1 MVTGALFLMLVVL
14 VTLLAAFIYEIVTTP
29 LAAVDAP
36 SLVRSAAASSA
47 AASSAAAPAPPVRQR
62 HAATGTGPAHGAY
75 PPGTSRRLQSWMAT
89 ALTIGG
95 LAAVVIGGGLFLRI
109 AHGAAVCSQHAI
121 QICSQGF
128 VLLTGAQLAGGAIAM
143 AGITALV
150 IAIVL
155 ALR

>member
-36 SLVRSAAASSA
+36 SLVRSAAAA
-47 AASSAAAPAPPVRQR
+47 SAAAPAPPVRQR

-75 PPGTSRRLQSWMAT
+75 PPGTSRRLQSWLAT

-95 LAAVVIGGGLFLRI
+95 LAAVVIGGVLFLRI
-109 AHGAAVCSQHAI
+109 AHGAAVCSTHAI

-128 VLLTGAQLAGGAIAM
+128 VLLTGAQLAGGAIAI

>member
-1 MVTGALFLMLVVL
+1 MVTGALFLMLVLL
-14 VTLLAAFIYEIVTTP
+14 VTLLAKFIYQIVTTP
-29 LAAVDAP
+29 LTAVDAP

-47 AASSAAAPAPPVRQR
+47 AAPAPPVGLRR
-62 HAATGTGPAHGAY
+62 AATATGPAHGAY
-75 PPGTSRRLQSWMAT
+75 PPGGSRRLQSWMAT

-95 LAAVVIGGGLFLRI
+95 LAAVVIGGVLFLRI
-109 AHGAAVCSQHAI
+109 AHGAAVCAHQAI
-121 QICSQGF
+121 EICSQGF

-143 AGITALV
+143 AGIIALV

>member
-29 LAAVDAP
+29 VAAVDAP
-36 SLVRSAAASSA
+36 SLVRSV
-47 AASSAAAPAPPVRQR
+47 AAPVPVAPRR
-62 HAATGTGPAHGAY
+62 AATGTGPAHGAY

-95 LAAVVIGGGLFLRI
+95 LAAVVIGGVLFLRI
-109 AHGAAVCSQHAI
+109 AHGAAVCSAHAI

-128 VLLTGAQLAGGAIAM
+128 VLLTGAQLAGGAIAL

>member
-47 AASSAAAPAPPVRQR
+47 AAPAPPVRQR
-62 HAATGTGPAHGAY
+62 RAATGTGPAHGAY

>member
-1 MVTGALFLMLVVL
+1 MVTGALFLLLVVL

-36 SLVRSAAASSA
+36 SLVRSAAAA
-47 AASSAAAPAPPVRQR
+47 SAAAPAPPVRQR

-75 PPGTSRRLQSWMAT
+75 PPGTSRRLQSWLAT

-143 AGITALV
+143 AGITALI

>member
-1 MVTGALFLMLVVL
+1 MVTGALFLMLVAL

-29 LAAVDAP
+29 VAAVDAP
-36 SLVRSAAASSA
+36 SLVRSV
-47 AASSAAAPAPPVRQR
+47 AAPVPVAPRR
-62 HAATGTGPAHGAY
+62 AATGTGPAHGAY

-128 VLLTGAQLAGGAIAM
+128 VLLTGAQLAGGAIAI

>member
-1 MVTGALFLMLVVL
+1 MVTGALFLMLVLLVL
-14 VTLLAAFIYEIVTTP
+14 LLAAFIYQIVTTP

-36 SLVRSAAASSA
+36 SLVRSAAVPSA
-47 AASSAAAPAPPVRQR
+47 VAPAPPGMLQR
-62 HAATGTGPAHGAY
+62 ASTATGPAHGAY
-75 PPGTSRRLQSWMAT
+75 PPGGSRRLQSWMVT

-95 LAAVVIGGGLFLRI
+95 LAAVVIGGVLFLRI
-109 AHGAAVCSQHAI
+109 AHGAAVCSHKAI
-121 QICSQGF
+121 EICSQGF
-128 VLLTGAQLAGGAIAM
+128 VLLTGAQLAGGAIAI

>member
-1 MVTGALFLMLVVL
+1 M
-14 VTLLAAFIYEIVTTP
+14 
-29 LAAVDAP
+29 AAVDAP
-36 SLVRSAAASSA
+36 SLVRSVATPVPV
-47 AASSAAAPAPPVRQR
+47 APRR
-62 HAATGTGPAHGAY
+62 AATGTGPAHGAY

>member
-29 LAAVDAP
+29 VAAVDAP
-36 SLVRSAAASSA
+36 SLVRSV
-47 AASSAAAPAPPVRQR
+47 AAPVPVAPRR
-62 HAATGTGPAHGAY
+62 AATGTGPAHGAY

-95 LAAVVIGGGLFLRI
+95 LAAVVIGGVLFLRI
-109 AHGAAVCSQHAI
+109 AHGAAVCSAHAI

-128 VLLTGAQLAGGAIAM
+128 VLLTGAQLAGGAIAI

>member
-36 SLVRSAAASSA
+36 SLVRSAAAA
-47 AASSAAAPAPPVRQR
+47 SAAAPAPPVRQR

>member
-29 LAAVDAP
+29 VAAVDAP
-36 SLVRSAAASSA
+36 SLVRSV
-47 AASSAAAPAPPVRQR
+47 AAPVAVAPRR
-62 HAATGTGPAHGAY
+62 AATGTGPAHGAY
-75 PPGTSRRLQSWMAT
+75 PPGTSRRLQSWLAT

-95 LAAVVIGGGLFLRI
+95 LAAVVIGGVLVLRI

>member
-29 LAAVDAP
+29 VAAVDAP
-36 SLVRSAAASSA
+36 SLVRSV
-47 AASSAAAPAPPVRQR
+47 AAPVPVAPRR
-62 HAATGTGPAHGAY
+62 AATGTGPAHGAY

-109 AHGAAVCSQHAI
+109 AHGAAVCSHHAI

>member
-36 SLVRSAAASSA
+36 SLVRSV
-47 AASSAAAPAPPVRQR
+47 AAPVPVAPRR
-62 HAATGTGPAHGAY
+62 AATGTGPAHGAY
-75 PPGTSRRLQSWMAT
+75 PPGTSRRLQSWLAT

-95 LAAVVIGGGLFLRI
+95 LAAVVIGGVLFLRI
-109 AHGAAVCSQHAI
+109 AHGAAVCSAHAI

-143 AGITALV
+143 AGITALI